1 MFINLNRDLAGNL
14 LQSLQGID
22 AFSGLT
28 YLSVAENPILEV
40 NHLRSMKK
48 IRSLDL
54 TGTIIK
60 SLDGIQPLLR
70 TKLKNM

>member
-14 LQSLQGID
+14 LQSIQGID